1 MLGTIDVPVLVCNA
15 DGPVFSSGIKQGE
28 YIASQIPYG
37 EFVPFTESGHMLFY
51 EEADKVLQ
59 RVTEGSVTIEGKV
72 KGAIGRGFVALIGFG
87 PDDDETVLA
96 PMADKMLNLRVF
108 EDDNGKMNLSLLDV
122 GGSVLS
128 ISQFTL
134 YADCR
139 HGRRPSFSGAAK
151 PDTAAQ
157 LYDEFNKI
165 IAAKGVDVQTGEFGA
180 EMHVKIFN
188 DGPVTIIL
196 DSDVDLAK
204 KK

>member
-1 MLGTIDVPVLVCNA
+1 MKLI
-15 DGPVFSSGIKQGE
+15 
-28 YIASQIPYG
+28 
-37 EFVPFTESGHMLFY
+37 
-51 EEADKVLQ
+51 LQ
-59 RVTEGSVTIEGKV
+59 RVTEGSVTIEGKI
-72 KGAIGRGFVALIGFG
+72 KGSIGRGFVVLAGFG
-87 PDDDETVLA
+87 PDDDESVLA

-108 EDDNGKMNLSLLDV
+108 EDAGGKMNLSLLDV

-139 HGRRPSFSGAAK
+139 HGRRPSFSDAAK
-151 PDTAAQ
+151 PDIAAK
-157 LYDEFNKI
+157 LYDEFNRL
-165 IAAKGVDVQTGEFGA
+165 IAAKGVNVQTGEFGA

>member
-1 MLGTIDVPVLVCNA
+1 MKL
-15 DGPVFSSGIKQGE
+15 
-28 YIASQIPYG
+28 
-37 EFVPFTESGHMLFY
+37 
-51 EEADKVLQ
+51 VLQ
-59 RVTEGSVTIEGKV
+59 RVKKGSVAIDGKI
-72 KGAIGRGFVALIGFG
+72 KGSIGCGFVALVGFG
-87 PDDDETVLA
+87 PNDDSSVLA

-108 EDDNGKMNLSLLDV
+108 EDDAGKMNLSLLDV

-180 EMHVKIFN
+180 EMLVEIHN

-196 DSDVDLAK
+196 DSDTDLAK
-204 KK
+204 TK

>member
-1 MLGTIDVPVLVCNA
+1 MKLI
-15 DGPVFSSGIKQGE
+15 
-28 YIASQIPYG
+28 
-37 EFVPFTESGHMLFY
+37 
-51 EEADKVLQ
+51 LQ
-59 RVTEGSVTIEGKV
+59 RVTEGSVTIENKV
-72 KGAIGRGFVALIGFG
+72 KGAIEQGFVALVGFG
-87 PDDDETVLA
+87 PDDDASVLA

-108 EDDNGKMNLSLLDV
+108 EDAQGKMNLSLLDV

-151 PDTAAQ
+151 PDIANQ
-157 LYDEFNKI
+157 LYEEFNKI
-165 IAAKGVDVQTGEFGA
+165 VAAKGVNVQTGEFGA

-196 DSDVDLAK
+196 DSDIDLAK

>member
-1 MLGTIDVPVLVCNA
+1 MKL
-15 DGPVFSSGIKQGE
+15 
-28 YIASQIPYG
+28 
-37 EFVPFTESGHMLFY
+37 
-51 EEADKVLQ
+51 VLQ
-59 RVTEGSVTIEGKV
+59 RVKKGSVAINGKI
-72 KGAIGRGFVALIGFG
+72 KGSIGCGFVALVGFG
-87 PDDDETVLA
+87 PNDDSSILA

-108 EDDNGKMNLSLLDV
+108 EDDAGKMNLSLLDV

-134 YADCR
+134 YASCR

-180 EMHVKIFN
+180 EMLVEIHN

-196 DSDVDLAK
+196 DSDTDLAK
-204 KK
+204 TK

>member
-1 MLGTIDVPVLVCNA
+1 MKL
-15 DGPVFSSGIKQGE
+15 
-28 YIASQIPYG
+28 
-37 EFVPFTESGHMLFY
+37 
-51 EEADKVLQ
+51 VLQ
-59 RVTEGSVTIEGKV
+59 RVKKGSVAINGKI
-72 KGAIGRGFVALIGFG
+72 KGNIGCGFVALVGFG
-87 PDDDETVLA
+87 PNDDSSILA

-108 EDDNGKMNLSLLDV
+108 EDDAGKMNLSLLDV

-134 YADCR
+134 YASCR

-165 IAAKGVDVQTGEFGA
+165 IAAKEVDVQTGEFGA
-180 EMHVKIFN
+180 EMLVEIHN

-196 DSDVDLAK
+196 DSDTDLAK
-204 KK
+204 TK

>member
-1 MLGTIDVPVLVCNA
+1 MKL
-15 DGPVFSSGIKQGE
+15 
-28 YIASQIPYG
+28 
-37 EFVPFTESGHMLFY
+37 
-51 EEADKVLQ
+51 VLQ
-59 RVTEGSVTIEGKV
+59 RVKKGSVAIDGKI
-72 KGAIGRGFVALIGFG
+72 KGSIGCGFVALVGFG
-87 PDDDETVLA
+87 PNDDSSVLA

-108 EDDNGKMNLSLLDV
+108 EDDAGKMNLSLLDV

-134 YADCR
+134 YASCR
-139 HGRRPSFSGAAK
+139 HGRRPGFSGAAK

>member
-1 MLGTIDVPVLVCNA
+1 MKL
-15 DGPVFSSGIKQGE
+15 
-28 YIASQIPYG
+28 
-37 EFVPFTESGHMLFY
+37 
-51 EEADKVLQ
+51 VLQ
-59 RVTEGSVTIEGKV
+59 RVTEGSVTM
-72 KGAIGRGFVALIGFG
+72 
-87 PDDDETVLA
+87 LA

-151 PDTAAQ
+151 PDTASQ

>member
-1 MLGTIDVPVLVCNA
+1 MKL
-15 DGPVFSSGIKQGE
+15 
-28 YIASQIPYG
+28 
-37 EFVPFTESGHMLFY
+37 
-51 EEADKVLQ
+51 VLQ
-59 RVTEGSVTIEGKV
+59 RVKKGSVAIDGKI
-72 KGAIGRGFVALIGFG
+72 KGSIGCGFVALVGFG
-87 PDDDETVLA
+87 PNDDSSVLA

-108 EDDNGKMNLSLLDV
+108 EDNAGKMNLSLLDV
-122 GGSVLS
+122 CGSVLS

-134 YADCR
+134 YASCR

-196 DSDVDLAK
+196 DSDTDLAK
-204 KK
+204 TK

>member
-1 MLGTIDVPVLVCNA
+1 MKL
-15 DGPVFSSGIKQGE
+15 
-28 YIASQIPYG
+28 
-37 EFVPFTESGHMLFY
+37 
-51 EEADKVLQ
+51 VLQ
-59 RVTEGSVTIEGKV
+59 RVKKGSVAIDGKI
-72 KGAIGRGFVALIGFG
+72 KGSIGCGFVALVGFG
-87 PDDDETVLA
+87 PNDNSSVLA

-108 EDDNGKMNLSLLDV
+108 EDDAGKMNLSLLDV

-134 YADCR
+134 YASCR

>member
-1 MLGTIDVPVLVCNA
+1 MKLI
-15 DGPVFSSGIKQGE
+15 
-28 YIASQIPYG
+28 
-37 EFVPFTESGHMLFY
+37 
-51 EEADKVLQ
+51 LQ
-59 RVTEGSVTIEGKV
+59 RVTEGSVTIEGKI
-72 KGAIGRGFVALIGFG
+72 KGSIGRGFVVLAGFG
-87 PDDDETVLA
+87 PDDDESVLV

-108 EDDNGKMNLSLLDV
+108 EDAGGKMNLSLLDV

-151 PDTAAQ
+151 PDIAAK
-157 LYDEFNKI
+157 LYDEFNRLI
-165 IAAKGVDVQTGEFGA
+165 VAKGVNVQTGEFGA

-196 DSDVDLAK
+196 DSDADLAK
-204 KK
+204 KR

>member
-1 MLGTIDVPVLVCNA
+1 MKL
-15 DGPVFSSGIKQGE
+15 
-28 YIASQIPYG
+28 
-37 EFVPFTESGHMLFY
+37 
-51 EEADKVLQ
+51 VLQ
-59 RVTEGSVTIEGKV
+59 RVTEGSVNIEGKV
-72 KGAIGRGFVALIGFG
+72 KGAIGCGFVALIGFG
-87 PDDDETVLA
+87 PDDGETVLA

-108 EDDNGKMNLSLLDV
+108 EDGNGKMNLSLLDV

-151 PDTAAQ
+151 PDTAAL

-165 IAAKGVDVQTGEFGA
+165 IAAKGVEVQTGEFGA

>member
-1 MLGTIDVPVLVCNA
+1 MKL
-15 DGPVFSSGIKQGE
+15 
-28 YIASQIPYG
+28 
-37 EFVPFTESGHMLFY
+37 
-51 EEADKVLQ
+51 VLQ
-59 RVTEGSVTIEGKV
+59 RVKKGIVAINGKIKGS
-72 KGAIGRGFVALIGFG
+72 IGCGFVALVGFG
-87 PDDDETVLA
+87 PNDDSSVLA

-108 EDDNGKMNLSLLDV
+108 EDDAGKMNLSLLDV

-134 YADCR
+134 YASCR

-180 EMHVKIFN
+180 EMLVEIHN

-196 DSDVDLAK
+196 DSDTDLAK
-204 KK
+204 TK

>member
-1 MLGTIDVPVLVCNA
+1 MKLI
-15 DGPVFSSGIKQGE
+15 
-28 YIASQIPYG
+28 
-37 EFVPFTESGHMLFY
+37 
-51 EEADKVLQ
+51 LQ
-59 RVTEGSVTIEGKV
+59 RVTEGSVTIENKV
-72 KGAIGRGFVALIGFG
+72 KGAIAQGFVALVGFG
-87 PDDDETVLA
+87 PDDDVSILV

-108 EDDNGKMNLSLLDV
+108 EDEQGKMNLSLLDT
-122 GGSVLS
+122 GGVLS

-151 PDTAAQ
+151 PDIAKQ
-157 LYDEFNKI
+157 LYEEFNKI
-165 IAAKGVDVQTGEFGA
+165 IAAKGVNVQTGEFGA

-196 DSDVDLAK
+196 DSDIDLAK

>member
-1 MLGTIDVPVLVCNA
+1 MKL
-15 DGPVFSSGIKQGE
+15 
-28 YIASQIPYG
+28 
-37 EFVPFTESGHMLFY
+37 
-51 EEADKVLQ
+51 VLQ
-59 RVTEGSVTIEGKV
+59 RVKKGSVAINGKI
-72 KGAIGRGFVALIGFG
+72 KGSIGCGFVALVGFG
-87 PDDDETVLA
+87 PNDDSSVLA

-108 EDDNGKMNLSLLDV
+108 EDDAGKMNLSLLDV

-134 YADCR
+134 YASCR

-180 EMHVKIFN
+180 EMLVEIHN

-196 DSDVDLAK
+196 DSDTDLAK
-204 KK
+204 TK

>member
-1 MLGTIDVPVLVCNA
+1 
-15 DGPVFSSGIKQGE
+15 
-28 YIASQIPYG
+28 
-37 EFVPFTESGHMLFY
+37 
-51 EEADKVLQ
+51 
-59 RVTEGSVTIEGKV
+59 
-72 KGAIGRGFVALIGFG
+72 
-87 PDDDETVLA
+87 
-96 PMADKMLNLRVF
+96 
-108 EDDNGKMNLSLLDV
+108 MNLSLLDV

-157 LYDEFNKI
+157 LYDKFNKI

>member
-1 MLGTIDVPVLVCNA
+1 MKL
-15 DGPVFSSGIKQGE
+15 
-28 YIASQIPYG
+28 
-37 EFVPFTESGHMLFY
+37 
-51 EEADKVLQ
+51 VLQ
-59 RVTEGSVTIEGKV
+59 RVTEGSVTIAGSV
-72 KGAIGRGFVALIGFG
+72 KGSISQGFVALVGFG
-87 PDDDETVLA
+87 PDDSEAVLA

-151 PDTAAQ
+151 PDIAAH
-157 LYDEFNKI
+157 LYDEFNRI
-165 IAAKGVDVQTGEFGA
+165 IAAKGVNVETGEFGA

-196 DSDVDLAK
+196 DSDEVLAK
-204 KK
+204 GK

>member
-1 MLGTIDVPVLVCNA
+1 MKL
-15 DGPVFSSGIKQGE
+15 
-28 YIASQIPYG
+28 
-37 EFVPFTESGHMLFY
+37 
-51 EEADKVLQ
+51 VLQ
-59 RVTEGSVTIEGKV
+59 RVTEGSVTIEGAV
-72 KGAIGRGFVALIGFG
+72 KGAIGRGFVALAGFG

-108 EDDNGKMNLSLLDV
+108 EDGNGKMNLSLLDV
-122 GGSVLS
+122 DGSVLS

>member
-1 MLGTIDVPVLVCNA
+1 MKLI
-15 DGPVFSSGIKQGE
+15 
-28 YIASQIPYG
+28 
-37 EFVPFTESGHMLFY
+37 
-51 EEADKVLQ
+51 LQ
-59 RVTEGSVTIEGKV
+59 RVTEGSVTIENKV
-72 KGAIGRGFVALIGFG
+72 KGAIAQGFVALVGFG
-87 PDDDETVLA
+87 PDDDVSILV

-108 EDDNGKMNLSLLDV
+108 EDEQGKMNLSLLDT

-151 PDTAAQ
+151 PDIAKQ
-157 LYDEFNKI
+157 LYEEFNKI
-165 IAAKGVDVQTGEFGA
+165 IAAKGVNVQTGEFGA

-196 DSDVDLAK
+196 DSDIDLAK

>member
-1 MLGTIDVPVLVCNA
+1 MKL
-15 DGPVFSSGIKQGE
+15 
-28 YIASQIPYG
+28 
-37 EFVPFTESGHMLFY
+37 
-51 EEADKVLQ
+51 VLQ
-59 RVTEGSVTIEGKV
+59 RVKKGSVAIDGKI
-72 KGAIGRGFVALIGFG
+72 KGSIGCGFIALVGFG
-87 PDDDETVLA
+87 PNDDSSVLA

-108 EDDNGKMNLSLLDV
+108 EDDAGKMNLSLLDV

-134 YADCR
+134 YASCR

-180 EMHVKIFN
+180 EMLVEIHN

-196 DSDVDLAK
+196 DSDTDLAK
-204 KK
+204 NK

>member
-1 MLGTIDVPVLVCNA
+1 MKL
-15 DGPVFSSGIKQGE
+15 
-28 YIASQIPYG
+28 
-37 EFVPFTESGHMLFY
+37 
-51 EEADKVLQ
+51 VLQ
-59 RVTEGSVTIEGKV
+59 RVTEGSVTIEGAV
-72 KGAIGRGFVALIGFG
+72 KGAIGRGFVALVGFG

-108 EDDNGKMNLSLLDV
+108 EDENSKMNLSLLDV
-122 GGSVLS
+122 GGSSVLS